1 MEDNDKKLNLS
12 CGWGG
17 LITLVLVIA
26 KVMGYVNISW
36 ELCLAPFVIGLVAT
50 TILAIVAIIGIVIV
64 NRY

>member
-1 MEDNDKKLNLS
+1 MGDNDKKFNFS

-36 ELCLAPFVIGLVAT
+36 EICFAPFVISLVTT
-50 TILAIVAIIGIVIV
+50 TILAIVAIIGIVLV